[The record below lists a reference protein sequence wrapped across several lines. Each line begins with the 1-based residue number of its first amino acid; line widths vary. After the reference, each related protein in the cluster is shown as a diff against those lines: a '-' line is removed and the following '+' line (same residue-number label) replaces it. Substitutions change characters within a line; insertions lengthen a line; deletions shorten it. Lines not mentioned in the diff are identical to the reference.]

1 MNISSAPPMQP
12 QTLPPYAAEN
22 SLEYCANDIAAEA
35 VATEQADPLGQGLFA
50 VTRSACFSGVAAS
63 LRKAMDGFSHPEG
76 KVTCLLSDNISRLQ
90 DQFIETLYTRFT
102 EAGIGL
108 ENKMTLR
115 LGQNA
120 TLCLAGDHPEKQAV
134 ATLLERMPDLSRAF
148 NEIAAQSAALRNI
161 QNLQSLLA
169 VAESDEDNVH
179 PLYATYQISLK
190 GDMSHFYF
198 AAL

>member
-1 MNISSAPPMQP
+1 MNISSAPPMQSL
-12 QTLPPYAAEN
+12 TLPPYAAEN
-22 SLEYCANDIAAEA
+22 ALEYSTCEVASEPMEA
-35 VATEQADPLGQGLFA
+35 QADALGEGLFA

-76 KVTCLLSDNISRLQ
+76 KVTGLLSDNIARLQ
-90 DQFIETLYTRFT
+90 DQFIETLYTRFS
-102 EAGIGL
+102 EAGIDL
-108 ENKMTLR
+108 EYKMTLR
-115 LGQNA
+115 LGKNA
-120 TLCLAGDHPEKQAV
+120 ALCLAGEHPEKQ
-134 ATLLERMPDLSRAF
+134 TISSLLEKMPDLSQAF

-169 VAESDEDNVH
+169 VAENEENSTH

>member
-1 MNISSAPPMQP
+1 MNIGSAPPMQP
-12 QTLPPYAAEN
+12 QALPPYTAEN
-22 SLEYCANDIAAEA
+22 AIDYCSSDVAAEA
-35 VATEQADPLGQGLFA
+35 ATVIADPFAEGLFA

-76 KVTCLLSDNISRLQ
+76 KVTCLLSDNIARLQ
-90 DQFIETLYTRFT
+90 DQFIETLYIRFT
-102 EAGIGL
+102 AAGIGL
-108 ENKMTLR
+108 EHKMTLR
-115 LGQNA
+115 LGSNNS
-120 TLCLAGDHPEKQAV
+120 LCLTGDHPEKQAI
-134 ATLLERMPDLSRAF
+134 ASLLEAMPDLSRAF

-169 VAESDEDNVH
+169 VAESEEENVH

>member
-12 QTLPPYAAEN
+12 QSLPAYAAE
-22 SLEYCANDIAAEA
+22 STVDIVTEAAA
-35 VATEQADPLGQGLFA
+35 GQPDPLGEGLFA

-76 KVTCLLSDNISRLQ
+76 KVTCLLSDNIARLQ
-90 DQFIETLYTRFT
+90 DQFIETLYIRFT
-102 EAGIGL
+102 AAGVDL
-108 ENKMTLR
+108 EYKITLR
-115 LGQNA
+115 LGPNNR
-120 TLCLAGDHPEKQAV
+120 LCLTGNHPEKQAI
-134 ATLLERMPDLSRAF
+134 TNLLETMPDLSRAF

-169 VAESDEDNVH
+169 VAESEEESVH

>member
-1 MNISSAPPMQP
+1 MNISSAPPILP
-12 QTLPPYAAEN
+12 QALPPCTAEN
-22 SLEYCANDIAAEA
+22 TGDYCDEDIATEA
-35 VATEQADPLGQGLFA
+35 AATQADPFGEGLFA

-76 KVTCLLSDNISRLQ
+76 KVTCLLSDNIARLQ
-90 DQFIETLYTRFT
+90 DQFIETLYILFT

-108 ENKMTLR
+108 EHKMTLR
-115 LGQNA
+115 LGPNS
-120 TLCLAGDHPEKQAV
+120 TLCLAGDHPDKQAISS
-134 ATLLERMPDLSRAF
+134 LLEKMPGLSRAF

-169 VAESDEDNVH
+169 VAENEEETVH